1 MEEAGMAA
9 RKNLHAKLLKGCAQ
23 APQVR
28 GNAANAG
35 ISMDTTV
42 KLSVPREQSKSQLL
56 IYNYRCRYS

>member
-1 MEEAGMAA
+1 MAA

-28 GNAANAG
+28 GNSANAG

-42 KLSVPREQSKSQLL
+42 KLSITREQSQLP
-56 IYNYRCRYS
+56 IYNYTCI